1 MSKSPPP
8 ELRMSESIVLVGDSI
23 FDNASYVP
31 GEPCVT
37 EQLRA
42 VVRGGVEVSMLAVDG
57 HYVNDVQIQTRNL
70 PAEVTH
76 VFVSAGGNDALSY
89 AHELRSD
96 HLTSEDLFKKW
107 SRIQR
112 EFRRQYRAMLEAVL
126 ALGKNTAVCTIYDAV
141 PSISEIEVTALS
153 LFNDVITTE
162 ASFSG
167 VPVVDLRWVC
177 TESSDYSP
185 LSPIEPSSL
194 GGAKIAAA
202 LNRLFEEHDF
212 GSGRT
217 TVYS

>member
-1 MSKSPPP
+1 
-8 ELRMSESIVLVGDSI
+8 
-23 FDNASYVP
+23 
-31 GEPCVT
+31 
-37 EQLRA
+37 
-42 VVRGGVEVSMLAVDG
+42 VRGDVEVSMLAVDG
-57 HYVNDVQIQTRNL
+57 DYVKDVQTQTRNL

-76 VFVSAGGNDALSY
+76 VFVSTGGNDALLY
-89 AHELRSD
+89 AQELSSD
-96 HLTSEDLFKKW
+96 YLTSADLFENW
-107 SRIQR
+107 SRVQR
-112 EFRRQYRAMLEAVL
+112 EFRRKYRAMLEAVL

-141 PSISEIEVTALS
+141 PSISKIEVTALS
-153 LFNDVITTE
+153 LFNDVITAE

-212 GSGRT
+212 GSRRT